1 VRREVKVSNVNEKL
15 DALEERIAEAES
27 VVRELRRENQKLRAE
42 MTSRGA
48 GAGKSGEDPAPDRSF
63 RLVAL
68 EAERD
73 EMKMR
78 LRGLLDAL

>member
-1 VRREVKVSNVNEKL
+1 MSNLNEKL
-15 DALEERIAEAES
+15 DALEERMAEAES
-27 VVRELRRENQKLRAE
+27 VVRELRRENQKLRDE
-42 MTSRGA
+42 LTSRSA
-48 GAGKSGEDPAPDRSF
+48 EAGKGGEDPAPDRSF

-73 EMKMR
+73 EVKTR

>member
-1 VRREVKVSNVNEKL
+1 VSNLNEKL
-15 DALEERIAEAES
+15 DALEERMAEAES
-27 VVRELRRENQKLRAE
+27 VVRELRRENQELRAE
-42 MTSRGA
+42 LTSRSA
-48 GAGKSGEDPAPDRSF
+48 GTGKGGEDPAPDRSF

-73 EMKMR
+73 EVKMR